1 MDGSRAEAQLCR
13 YFGRSPALSEKSD
26 HLDLTAAQ
34 ALSCRVLMLHDDLVW
49 VQKTHG
55 CTRAF
60 HASAWRL
67 FVLPVK
73 LHHSL
78 KSPLCSWVSITLPK
92 KQLKLP
98 GDHQA
103 VRDSRQ
109 LK

>member
-34 ALSCRVLMLHDDLVW
+34 ALSCRVLMFHDDLVW

-67 FVLPVK
+67 FVLPALFKIALVFVGFN
-73 LHHSL
+73 H
-78 KSPLCSWVSITLPK
+78 VAK
-92 KQLKLP
+92 K
-98 GDHQA
+98 A
-103 VRDSRQ
+103 T
-109 LK
+109 

>member
-1 MDGSRAEAQLCR
+1 VNLPN
-13 YFGRSPALSEKSD
+13 FFSELKRRNVYKVAIAYGVVAW
-26 HLDLTAAQ
+26 L
-34 ALSCRVLMLHDDLVW
+34 LMQIATLHY
-49 VQKTHG
+49 
-55 CTRAF
+55 
-60 HASAWRL
+60 
-67 FVLPVK
+67 
-73 LHHSL
+73 SL